1 MVLIYASTIWSHVC
15 LISTWN
21 VAFSRL
27 LARIIR
33 LSVQFLDY
41 PIKTIRLDN
50 PGEFYSQAFL
60 NYCISIGIDV
70 QNSNSHAHT
79 HNGLVESFIKRLQLI
94 ARPLLLNTK
103 LPLSA
108 RGHTIIHAA
117 NLIRLY
123 PTTNQDLFPLQ
134 LVLGYQPDI
143 SYLCVFCCAVYVPL
157 APTHRTKLGP
167 QRHLGIYVCF
177 QTPYIINHIELL
189 TVEVFTTR
197 FADRHFNENVFPQ
210 IGGEKPILEK

>member
-15 LISTWN
+15 LISTRN
-21 VAFSRL
+21 VAFSIL
-27 LARIIR
+27 LAQIIR

-50 PGEFYSQAFL
+50 HGELYSQAFL
-60 NYCISIGIDV
+60 NYCISIGIYV

-108 RGHTIIHAA
+108 
-117 NLIRLY
+117 
-123 PTTNQDLFPLQ
+123 
-134 LVLGYQPDI
+134 
-143 SYLCVFCCAVYVPL
+143 
-157 APTHRTKLGP
+157 
-167 QRHLGIYVCF
+167 
-177 QTPYIINHIELL
+177 
-189 TVEVFTTR
+189 
-197 FADRHFNENVFPQ
+197 
-210 IGGEKPILEK
+210 